1 MNRFQQTIGMMI
13 TSLAISACIGGSGD
27 SDGSAASTA
36 ASDSF
41 EMADLLVADAAS
53 EPDTWTP
60 ESDLLESDTQQDA
73 APSVP
78 GECKLIL
85 RAEAQDAAGP
95 CTQCKFG
102 DYITLVGVVEN
113 PCDTPLTYTSDVAC
127 LVSEFVVLNLFHK
140 SKSEYPMSCKQ
151 LGMEEV
157 LQPGQSLTKTRPA
170 GTLSAG
176 DYELTVQFEDAS
188 RTQAELLFSVQ

>member
-1 MNRFQQTIGMMI
+1 MQ
-13 TSLAISACIGGSGD
+13 
-27 SDGSAASTA
+27 
-36 ASDSF
+36 
-41 EMADLLVADAAS
+41 
-53 EPDTWTP
+53 DTWTP
-60 ESDLLESDTQQDA
+60 EPDLVEADESGDTGST
-73 APSVP
+73 APID
-78 GECKLIL
+78 CKLTL
-85 RAEAQDAAGP
+85 RAEARDAAGP
-95 CTQCKFG
+95 CTQCNFG

-140 SKSEYPMSCKQ
+140 SKSEYPMTCKQ
-151 LGMEEV
+151 IGMEEV

-176 DYELTVQFEDAS
+176 DYELTVQFEDVS